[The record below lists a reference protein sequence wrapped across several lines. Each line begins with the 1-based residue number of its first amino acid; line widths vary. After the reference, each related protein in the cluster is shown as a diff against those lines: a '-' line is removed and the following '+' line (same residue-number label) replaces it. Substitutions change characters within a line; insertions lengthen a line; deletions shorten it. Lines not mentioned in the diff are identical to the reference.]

1 MTRAE
6 YLRELQSGLEGRV
19 SAEEIGDILNEYT
32 GFFDAGGEEGRTE
45 EETAAALGSPAALAR
60 MLTEGREAVQPA
72 PVGTIPGNPAP
83 RSLFSGPP
91 LASFG
96 RRFAALLLDRIF
108 VFLLLV
114 LILAAGFLLASKSG
128 TAPEANASTTGWQ
141 EHLAD
146 DANTRVEVAVIAVVP
161 LVFIIGLLFPQL
173 AAPVILLMAGR
184 MYSETKNMGSL
195 IPLLLGMALLLLYKP
210 VLEALW
216 NGRTVG
222 KRLMSIQV
230 TAQDGGRA
238 SAGKIFLRELVGDTL
253 LGGITGGI
261 TSVVSIF
268 TVAIGR
274 EHKSVPDYIAATLVI
289 VIPKKDRRVR
299 LNGEGSAWTPN

>member
-1 MTRAE
+1 MNRGARMRRKTAHVFSHPDFNRRLRNQTGIALRLAGLSA
-6 YLRELQSGLEGRV
+6 LREMCIR
-19 SAEEIGDILNEYT
+19 
-32 GFFDAGGEEGRTE
+32 
-45 EETAAALGSPAALAR
+45 
-60 MLTEGREAVQPA
+60 
-72 PVGTIPGNPAP
+72 
-83 RSLFSGPP
+83 
-91 LASFG
+91 
-96 RRFAALLLDRIF
+96 DR
-108 VFLLLV
+108 
-114 LILAAGFLLASKSG
+114 
-128 TAPEANASTTGWQ
+128 ANASTIGWQ

-146 DANTRVEVAVIAVVP
+146 DANTRVEAAVIAVVP
-161 LVFIIGLLFPQL
+161 LVFIIGLIFPQL

-184 MYSETKNMGSL
+184 MYGETKSAGML
-195 IPLLLGMALLLLYKP
+195 ILLLLGMALLLLYKP

-274 EHKSVPDYIAATLVI
+274 EDVYK
-289 VIPKKDRRVR
+289 RQ
-299 LNGEGSAWTPN
+299 G